1 MKLKGSYN
9 ADCTSTTTDISNNS
23 VCVCISVTI
32 FQENFTYIMYTAM
45 LKFDLRFIVD
55 IMDLKN
61 KTKQNKTKQ
70 TK

>member
-1 MKLKGSYN
+1 MQIALQPRL
-9 ADCTSTTTDISNNS
+9 IFQIIR
-23 VCVCISVTI
+23 CVCISVTI

-55 IMDLKN
+55 IMDLK